1 MLRVIASGFLISC
14 VLWSA
19 LARSADAEDLKT
31 VDKRSLLESLTGKP
45 GDPQRGRTILSE
57 RKLGNCL
64 ACHQVPALGDVPFH
78 GNIGPTLAGVAKR
91 YSEGELRAR
100 IVDPDAF
107 NPGTIMPAF
116 YRTHG
121 LFRVLSH
128 FNDAPILTAEQIEDV
143 VAFLLTLTDDA
154 AGDAA
159 TPVQRYDSGATVG
172 VGPAPGSD
180 LEELISGYYFLIDE
194 TQAMQDDDMLNPAFL
209 WVDRGQELWGETDGK
224 AGKSCASCHGEAET
238 SMREIGVSYP
248 KYRPASGKVVNIEQ
262 QVNICRSERMAAEP
276 WDFDSDEL
284 LAMTIFVKH
293 QSRGM
298 PVKVRVDG
306 PAAPWFELGKTHFYQ
321 RRGQL
326 DMNCADCH
334 NANVGKLLR
343 GDLLSQGHTNAYP
356 IYALGDG
363 RARPLHKLLW
373 HCNELMRSTPFDVLS
388 DEFVGLELFLAW
400 RGQGLPVETPGV
412 RW

>member
-1 MLRVIASGFLISC
+1 MLRAIASGLLISC
-14 VLWSA
+14 VLWSVF
-19 LARSADAEDLKT
+19 ARSADAKNLKN
-31 VDKRSLLESLTGKP
+31 VDKTNIIESLTGKP
-45 GDPQRGRTILSE
+45 GDSKRGGIIISG

-121 LFRVLSH
+121 LFRVLSN
-128 FNDAPILTAEQIEDV
+128 FVDAPILTAEQIEDV
-143 VAFLLTLTDDA
+143 VAFLLTLTDDG

-159 TPVQRYDSGATVG
+159 TPVQRYDPSATVSI
-172 VGPAPGSD
+172 GPPPGSD
-180 LEELISGYYFLIDE
+180 LEELSSGYYFQIDE

-209 WVDRGQELWGETDGK
+209 WVDRGRELWGERDGK
-224 AGKSCASCHGEAET
+224 AGKSCASCHGAAET
-238 SMREIGVSYP
+238 SMREVGASYP
-248 KYRPASGKVVNIEQ
+248 KYRPDSDKVVNIEQ
-262 QVNICRSERMAAEP
+262 QVNICRSDRMAAEP
-276 WDFDSDEL
+276 WNFDSDEL

-298 PVKVRVDG
+298 PVKVRIDG
-306 PAAPWFELGKTHFYQ
+306 PAAPWFERGKTHFYQ

-334 NANVGKLLR
+334 NANIGRLLR
-343 GDLLSQGHTNAYP
+343 GSLLSQGHTNAYP

-363 RARPLHKLLW
+363 SARPLHTLLW
-373 HCNELMRSTPFDVLS
+373 HCNKLMRSTPFDVLS
-388 DEFVGLELFLAW
+388 DEFVSLELFLAW
-400 RGQGLPVETPGV
+400 RGQGLPIETPGV